1 MMKKA
6 IYYRLILF
14 CAAAVFLALLCTAPC
29 KVYAKGTAAK
39 TERTVIKIGKNK
51 KTVETLKGSF
61 VKKKGIRYFKN
72 QKGKLVK
79 SRFFAKGGN
88 IYYTDSKGVVS
99 LGWKRI
105 KGHYYFFDRKS
116 GKMIYNKKVDSIAI
130 TKDGIAKESKQN
142 VSRINAYLEAQK
154 VVQAVSKPSDSKSK
168 KLYKAYLW
176 MKKFPYRQYRSMK
189 AAKKKHP
196 NDWDVVFAND
206 IFKKHKGCC
215 ASESCA
221 FAYIAKVCGYE
232 KVTICSDGK
241 GLEHVWVDINGRL
254 YDPLF
259 AEARGFKKN
268 YNARYTDYRKH
279 PAYKKKL

>member
-1 MMKKA
+1 MKKKSF
-6 IYYRLILF
+6 YRKM
-14 CAAAVFLALLCTAPC
+14 LLCVTAVLLTLPLAPPC
-29 KVYAKGTAAK
+29 KVYAKEAAVK
-39 TERTVIKIGKNK
+39 NEKTVIRIGENK

-61 VKKKGIRYFKN
+61 VKKKGQRYFEN
-72 QKGKLVK
+72 QIGKLVK

-88 IYYTDSKGVVS
+88 IYYTDKKGVVA

-116 GKMIYNKKVDSIAI
+116 GKMVYDKKVDNIRI
-130 TKDGIAKESKQN
+130 TKDGTAKENKQN
-142 VSRINAYLEAQK
+142 EGRIKVYLEAQK

-168 KLYKAYLW
+168 KLYKSYLW
-176 MKKFPYRQYRSMK
+176 MKKFPYRQYRSMQ
-189 AAKKKHP
+189 AAKKKYP

-232 KVTICSDGK
+232 KVTICSDMG
-241 GLEHVWVDINGRL
+241 GLIHVWVDIDGRL

-259 AEARGFKKN
+259 AESRGFKKN
-268 YNARYTDYRKH
+268 YNAKYTDYRKK
-279 PAYKKKL
+279 PASKKRL

>member
-1 MMKKA
+1 
-6 IYYRLILF
+6 
-14 CAAAVFLALLCTAPC
+14 
-29 KVYAKGTAAK
+29 
-39 TERTVIKIGKNK
+39 
-51 KTVETLKGSF
+51 
-61 VKKKGIRYFKN
+61 
-72 QKGKLVK
+72 
-79 SRFFAKGGN
+79 
-88 IYYTDSKGVVS
+88 
-99 LGWKRI
+99 
-105 KGHYYFFDRKS
+105 
-116 GKMIYNKKVDSIAI
+116 MIYNKKVDSIAI